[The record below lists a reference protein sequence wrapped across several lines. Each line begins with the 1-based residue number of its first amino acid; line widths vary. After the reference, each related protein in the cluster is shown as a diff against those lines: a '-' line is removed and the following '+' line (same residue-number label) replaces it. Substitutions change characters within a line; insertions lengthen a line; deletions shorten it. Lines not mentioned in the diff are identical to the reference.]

1 MGTIKSCTVLVVL
14 LVLAVSCS
22 NLDLGLDSDE
32 PEWGDSYVKGQT
44 SRARQRTVRLA
55 KVLAAWEAEGGLEPA
70 DYLLGP
76 GDELEIGVFA
86 LERPN
91 ETVRLNS
98 TVAQDGSVTLPWV
111 GMVPVGGLTVC
122 ESEQL
127 IRAAYAGRYLADP
140 QVTVNVAEY
149 RSAPVVVTGAVIH
162 PGVFYLDHGSSSV
175 IEMLARAGG
184 LASEAGEDLL
194 IVRGRN
200 GPHPGA
206 TPESKGA
213 GPSSGTTVQ
222 PGAAGTETIAID
234 LEQLVDQ
241 GNLLLNLPIRGGDVI
256 TVAPRAAQYIY
267 VLGYVRQP
275 GAYKLEEDR
284 PVDAVRAAAM
294 AGGFMAIGRAKNS
307 FLIRDAGGG
316 QKAIPVDL
324 RKLAQGD
331 LPPLYMEPG
340 DTLVVSTSTM
350 GRFCEFLAPS
360 MGASISATA
369 SVAP

>member
-1 MGTIKSCTVLVVL
+1 MVVL

-32 PEWGDSYVKGQT
+32 PEWGHSYVKGQT

-55 KVLAAWEAEGGLEPA
+55 KVLAAWEAEGGLESA

-91 ETVRLNS
+91 ETTRLNS

-122 ESEQL
+122 ESEQR

-184 LASEAGEDLL
+184 LASEAGEELL

-213 GPSSGTTVQ
+213 GPSSGTTGQ
-222 PGAAGTETIAID
+222 AGAAGREAIAID

-275 GAYKLEEDR
+275 GAYKLEEDC

-294 AGGFMAIGRAKNS
+294 AGGLMAMGRGKNS
-307 FLIRDAGGG
+307 FLIRETAGG

-350 GRFCEFLAPS
+350 GRFCELLAPG